1 MSNGKGGCFFL
12 FDQRFLNPVG
22 FKLLGEPQVQSGVG
36 LGVGGLPGVWEV
48 IQEVGHCNRPP
59 CLRNRLLPK
68 SVNLAL
74 GLLGVSDAVPVD
86 LEELDVRD
94 GWILESKVDREGAA
108 EVTPLLV
115 EILLGSIL
123 CSYRSYSFL
132 RSVEITQEIRSGD
145 GREIF
150 HKF

>member
-1 MSNGKGGCFFL
+1 M
-12 FDQRFLNPVG
+12 
-22 FKLLGEPQVQSGVG
+22 
-36 LGVGGLPGVWEV
+36 
-48 IQEVGHCNRPP
+48 
-59 CLRNRLLPK
+59 
-68 SVNLAL
+68 
-74 GLLGVSDAVPVD
+74 SDALPID
-86 LEELDVRD
+86 LEDLDARY
-94 GWILESKVDREGAA
+94 GWILEIRIDREGSA

-150 HKF
+150 HKLCH